1 MRIGSQRGLFTL
13 QRKVQVGVTEALEPN
28 FVWQDWR
35 PDVFVE
41 VTVKRGKEFFD
52 PNGNKR
58 INEDV
63 WQFRTR
69 YDEVLG
75 VDAAMQIVHEG
86 NVYDIKAILPDGQY
100 HRDCVIE
107 ATLQDGALGGR
118 PLSVAITGIIGT
130 GVVGNTYA
138 GLQIEASGGVGPY
151 SFIAES
157 GSLPPGLTLSASGV
171 ISGTPTLAGTFPLS
185 VDVVDGNGDTDTLPT
200 FNLVVEE
207 AAP

>member
-13 QRKVQVGVTEALEPN
+13 QRKVQVGVTEAFEPN
-28 FVWQDWR
+28 WVWQDWR

-52 PNGNKR
+52 PNGNRR

-75 VDAAMQIVHEG
+75 VDAAMQIVHEN

-107 ATLQDGALGGR
+107 ATLQDGALGGK
-118 PLSVAITGIIGT
+118 PLTVAITSIIEA
-130 GVVGNTYA
+130 GVVGEAYA
-138 GLQIEASGGVGPY
+138 GLEIEASDGTAPY

-157 GSLPPGLTLSASGV
+157 GSLPPGLTLSASGL
-171 ISGTPTLAGTFPLS
+171 ISGTPTLAGSFPVS
-185 VDVVDGNGDTDTLPT
+185 VDVVDGNGDIATLPAFT
-200 FNLVVEE
+200 IVIEE
-207 AAP
+207 AD